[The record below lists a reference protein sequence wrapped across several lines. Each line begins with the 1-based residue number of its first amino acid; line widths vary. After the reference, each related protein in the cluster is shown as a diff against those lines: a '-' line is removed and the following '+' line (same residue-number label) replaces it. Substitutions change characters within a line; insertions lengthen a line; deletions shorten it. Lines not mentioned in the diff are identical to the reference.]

1 MYIGRFIVL
10 SGFGLYE
17 PSATILPVT
26 LPWLLFAHLFVI
38 LYQRQCLRATFG
50 THYNAYWC
58 HTWAKY
64 GLSIPEHGS
73 RSYSHS
79 RERIRLMVE
88 LASFTIL
95 ANAHW

>member
-38 LYQRQCLRATFG
+38 LYHGQCLRATFG

-64 GLSIPEHGS
+64 P
-73 RSYSHS
+73 RA
-79 RERIRLMVE
+79 RESLKFAQQRADSTHVE

-95 ANAHW
+95 ANVHW